1 MPFNLGPGE
10 LFLLGIAALLIFG
23 PKKLPEI
30 GRSLGEALGSLKK
43 AYNSASTLES
53 GKASDSAVKSEA
65 APPPPAAPA
74 SVPTLSESAA
84 AAAAAPAASAAE
96 QPAAVSKEAES
107 EKA

>member
-43 AYNSASTLES
+43 AYNSA
-53 GKASDSAVKSEA
+53 ASLDSAKPADTAVKSQA
-65 APPPPAAPA
+65 APPPPA
-74 SVPTLSESAA
+74 
-84 AAAAAPAASAAE
+84 PAASGENAAPPAAASAPDAAAE
-96 QPAAVSKEAES
+96 VKLSVSKAPETDNA
-107 EKA
+107 

>member
-43 AYNSASTLES
+43 AYNSA
-53 GKASDSAVKSEA
+53 ASLDSAKPADTAVKSQA
-65 APPPPAAPA
+65 APPPPA
-74 SVPTLSESAA
+74 
-84 AAAAAPAASAAE
+84 PAASGENAGPPIAASAPDAE
-96 QPAAVSKEAES
+96 VKVSVAKAPES
-107 EKA
+107 ENA